1 MENKMK
7 KQTKQKEKT
16 FNLIITGYGG
26 QGIITIAEI
35 IAKAAMIEG
44 HEAKEDELHGLA
56 QRGGSLDCHV
66 RFGKK
71 VYSPLVE
78 RGEADLI
85 ISLEALEALR
95 ACYWAN
101 KNTAFIINS
110 KTFNSPL
117 NLDQIMAKVKQFTSK
132 IYTVD
137 ADTIVE
143 KMTGDITM
151 VNTFILG
158 YAMKHGLLPLKK
170 ENVWKAIA
178 ERIRPQFLEIN
189 KKVFEAAFK

>member
-1 MENKMK
+1 M
-7 KQTKQKEKT
+7 TKT

-44 HEAKEDELHGLA
+44 FEAKESELHGLA

-66 RFGKK
+66 RFGKE
-71 VYSPLVE
+71 VHSPLVE
-78 RGEADLI
+78 RGNADLI
-85 ISLEALEALR
+85 VSLEALEALR

-101 KNTAFIINS
+101 KDTNFLINS
-110 KTFNSPL
+110 KTFNSPWT
-117 NLDQIMAKVKQFTSK
+117 LDQIIAKIKQFTSK

-137 ADTIVE
+137 ADSIVQ

-158 YAMKHGLLPLKK
+158 YALKHNLLPLKK
-170 ENVWKAIA
+170 ETVWQAIK
-178 ERIRPQFLEIN
+178 ERLHERFWEEN
-189 KKVFEAAFK
+189 KKVFEEAFR